1 MKENDLILV
10 TDMQNVYKTG
20 GKWQC
25 LDTEKVAANLKKVIA
40 ANGRNV
46 IFTRFKKKKK
56 NPVGVWQDYNHIY
69 ADINSDAHA
78 NEMMEEFSEE
88 LKKYPLYTKSVYS
101 SLAIPQVL
109 NACRE
114 TSRKGG
120 RVVIGGV
127 VSDCCVLSTIFS
139 LINEGIYLIYLKDGS
154 AGLDKPKEAANEL
167 VLSGMCPLHLNMMT
181 TEEYLNE

>member
-46 IFTRFKKKKK
+46 IFTRFIANEK

-88 LKKYPLYTKSVYS
+88 LKKYPLYT
-101 SLAIPQVL
+101 
-109 NACRE
+109 
-114 TSRKGG
+114 
-120 RVVIGGV
+120 
-127 VSDCCVLSTIFS
+127 
-139 LINEGIYLIYLKDGS
+139 
-154 AGLDKPKEAANEL
+154 EA
-167 VLSGMCPLHLNMMT
+167 
-181 TEEYLNE
+181 TEKVC